1 MISLGF
7 EFTSLSKR
15 TNRILVKAQGRDQAR
30 ENLSDKAVHWLSSLG
45 EVCFQPMT
53 TPSIFVSEKSE
64 SFTTRQD
71 FLQTSVPRNSME
83 QRISRLGQFINEAQ
97 WRFQLVSWKNASKG
111 QTTRNSKK
119 RLSRKI
125 KQIVR
130 TDEKSKEEDAE
141 DEDSDDVDG
150 ATSKGFLIFCFL
162 ILM

>member
-1 MISLGF
+1 MEIPAGVMEKCL
-7 EFTSLSKR
+7 ER
-15 TNRILVKAQGRDQAR
+15 
-30 ENLSDKAVHWLSSLG
+30 SDH
-45 EVCFQPMT
+45 
-53 TPSIFVSEKSE
+53 
-64 SFTTRQD
+64 
-71 FLQTSVPRNSME
+71 
-83 QRISRLGQFINEAQ
+83 
-97 WRFQLVSWKNASKG
+97 
-111 QTTRNSKK
+111 RNSKK

>member
-1 MISLGF
+1 MFLSL
-7 EFTSLSKR
+7 
-15 TNRILVKAQGRDQAR
+15 
-30 ENLSDKAVHWLSSLG
+30 
-45 EVCFQPMT
+45 
-53 TPSIFVSEKSE
+53 FVSEKSE
-64 SFTTRQD
+64 SFVRRQD

-111 QTTRNSKK
+111 QTARNSKK

-130 TDEKSKEEDAE
+130 TDGKSREEDAE

-150 ATSKGFLIFCFL
+150 AISENL
-162 ILM
+162 